1 MEDKLLSSYSLD
13 SLGLGAPEERLRA
26 ARGAGLGVGAEAWR
40 HRPWAGLTAQASVLP
55 RGSRSGGGPSRSAS
69 LRPARGQHGTAD
81 GAGRLQ
87 RLPRGKPSA
96 LPDLASP
103 TSQLLGPPR
112 PTPHLWIQACLPL
125 LGSFSGV
132 GWVSPGSKLLV
143 TVVVVRGVFPQRG
156 FGAKAVAP
164 VGTPGCSLCWS
175 ISQSWGPGLLRF
187 R

>member
-1 MEDKLLSSYSLD
+1 MEDKLLSSHSLD

-55 RGSRSGGGPSRSAS
+55 RGSRSGGGPHGGSMGPQTERGGCSGSPAGSPWPSQTSRLPLLSFSA
-69 LRPARGQHGTAD
+69 RPA
-81 GAGRLQ
+81 
-87 RLPRGKPSA
+87 
-96 LPDLASP
+96 
-103 TSQLLGPPR
+103 PPHTYGSR
-112 PTPHLWIQACLPL
+112 PCLPL
-125 LGSFSGV
+125 LSSFSGV

-143 TVVVVRGVFPQRG
+143 AVVVVRGVFPQRG